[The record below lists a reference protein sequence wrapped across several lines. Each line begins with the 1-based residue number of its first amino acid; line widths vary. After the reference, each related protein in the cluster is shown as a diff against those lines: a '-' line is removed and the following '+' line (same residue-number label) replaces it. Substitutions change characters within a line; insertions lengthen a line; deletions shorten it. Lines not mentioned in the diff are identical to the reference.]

1 MSDAEQFYEAIAL
14 VANAFPPR
22 TCLIVGNIHSLNC
35 AAGSTRGYDNNISST
50 APRHKHSH
58 TSSSEMPPQPGTMIR
73 HEDEFTL

>member
-22 TCLIVGNIHSLNC
+22 MCLIVGNTHSLNC

-50 APRHKHSH
+50 ARHEHSH

>member
-35 AAGSTRGYDNNISST
+35 AAGSTRGYDNNKSRT
-50 APRHKHSH
+50 ARHEHSH

>member
-35 AAGSTRGYDNNISST
+35 AAGSTRGHDNNISRT
-50 APRHKHSH
+50 ARHEHSH